1 VSGEPDGRPPM
12 TVAMEWVSRILAVVV
27 VMIGPGLLGGWLDRR
42 WGTAGFLTLLGF
54 ALGLSV
60 GTAYLLVITRSHTP
74 RPPRRP

>member
-1 VSGEPDGRPPM
+1 M

-42 WGTAGFLTLLGF
+42 WGTGFLTLLGF

-60 GTAYLLVITRSHTP
+60 GTAYLLVITRSRTP